1 MRKDVKTGL
10 LIGTGLCLV
19 VAVWFCMHQQVV
31 EQPRMELLFPKDNSQ
46 ADTSPQ
52 TIPIKAEKQVYI
64 GKNQPAPQPPSS
76 APAVKTDT
84 LLRIHIVQ
92 PSQTLSDISKIYYGT
107 PGNWKKIY
115 EANKES
121 LPNGPDTIRMGM
133 KLAIPE

>member
-31 EQPRMELLFPKDNSQ
+31 EQPRIELLLPQDNLE

-52 TIPIKAEKQVYI
+52 TIPAETEKQVYI
-64 GKNQPAPQPPSS
+64 GKNQTAPQSSYS
-76 APAVKTDT
+76 APVGKTES
-84 LLRIHIVQ
+84 LRIHIVQ
-92 PSQTLSDISKIYYGT
+92 PGQTLSDISKIYYNT
-107 PGNWKKIY
+107 TGNWKKIY

-121 LPNGPDTIRMGM
+121 IPNGPDTIRVGM
-133 KLAIPE
+133 KLVIPE